1 MVQWLPFFPVSL
13 SFTLSC
19 LWTYTLISMAHIP
32 CIFWVVQPH
41 IFIPPWCATAFSV
54 MSPLISL
61 APWSSGLVAIC
72 SHFIPRRTMSSIK
85 SARWRNWHRT
95 GSARGSDRE
104 CIYSYVSLYF
114 SAYYGIKP
122 RKKKGLRLWH
132 QQRGFP
138 NDRQFAACNTHIS
151 GLAQYARSYTLLRNV
166 HSMWSD
172 KKTWSSVGLG
182 RAWIV
187 FWDDKISLKLAWE
200 RTFEALKMMFVIERH
215 NHAQTGIQTSVFFIL
230 PMYMCFFTSLWLFSN
245 RIVRPFG
252 RGGHFRFRAAV
263 NYFFF
268 FDFVQLKQPGGHE
281 SARLYLIMI
290 RIKSRILSMH
300 EHIYSVVYFYI
311 M

>member
-1 MVQWLPFFPVSL
+1 
-13 SFTLSC
+13 
-19 LWTYTLISMAHIP
+19 
-32 CIFWVVQPH
+32 
-41 IFIPPWCATAFSV
+41 
-54 MSPLISL
+54 
-61 APWSSGLVAIC
+61 
-72 SHFIPRRTMSSIK
+72 MSSIK

-268 FDFVQLKQPGGHE
+268 FWFRSTKTAGRAWVGATIFDYDSYKVAY
-281 SARLYLIMI
+281 SAHAWAYILSSIFLYYVVSLNLW
-290 RIKSRILSMH
+290 SRISCPYHM
-300 EHIYSVVYFYI
+300 
-311 M
+311 